1 MFNTTIVTDSIE
13 ASDRSTLDVESL
25 RADPSEKPSVLFYR
39 LPLGHAEADALGIAT
54 YITGA
59 DK

>member
-1 MFNTTIVTDSIE
+1 MFNTAMVTDGVE

-25 RADPSEKPSVLFYR
+25 RADPLEKLSVLFYR
-39 LPLGHAEADALGIAT
+39 LPLGHTEADALGIAT
-54 YITGA
+54 YITRA